1 MSDIVLTITQPAHG
15 SGLNGAVLLK
25 GSASGDTAGL
35 FLKWFSSLNA
45 LASQAHPELNT
56 LDHSAACLA
65 GSVTALGEFGSHTV
79 VLAATDQDGIDL
91 PAIKAVTRAALAG
104 GAPPAAPAPCVVHQV
119 SGAVIRTP
127 ATNNL
132 PLPLPKLSKLL
143 PIIEIAAPGDWA
155 KPDAKLA
162 GVWIDNLDYQTL
174 NGVALRLNLAPVDA
188 PTPANSADIALD
200 LRDLPTR
207 PKLPFFRADDKTWLR
222 WTGPLPD
229 HALAKL
235 GTGAHLLSLI
245 ASAGTGAGAASATV
259 SRKVD
264 LTA

>member
-15 SGLNGAVLLK
+15 SGLNGAVVLK
-25 GSASGDTAGL
+25 GSASGDTVGL
-35 FLKWFSSLNA
+35 FFKWFSSLNA

-119 SGAVIRTP
+119 NGALIRTP
-127 ATNNL
+127 ATPGL
-132 PLPLPKLSKLL
+132 SLSKAGAMVEFL
-143 PIIEIAAPGDWA
+143 APGAWL
-155 KPDAKLA
+155 KPDPAVPGA
-162 GVWIDNLDYQTL
+162 WIANADYQAL
-174 NGVALRLNLAPVDA
+174 NGVSLRLHLAPVVA

-200 LRDLPTR
+200 LPALPS
-207 PKLPFFRADDKTWLR
+207 FHADDKNWLR
-222 WTGPLPD
+222 WAGALP
-229 HALAKL
+229 ANL
-235 GTGAHLLSLI
+235 GLGNHVLSL
-245 ASAGTGAGAASATV
+245 AVSAGTAAASASATV
-259 SRKVD
+259 IRPVV

>member
-1 MSDIVLTITQPAHG
+1 MLTITQPAHG
-15 SGLNGAVLLK
+15 SGLNGPVLLK
-25 GSASGDTAGL
+25 GSASGDAVGL
-35 FLKWFSSLNA
+35 FFKWFSSLNA
-45 LASQAHPELNT
+45 LAIQAHPELNT

-91 PAIKAVTRAALAG
+91 PAIKAVTRSALAG

-119 SGAVIRTP
+119 RGAVIRTP
-127 ATNNL
+127 AIGN
-132 PLPLPKLSKLL
+132 LPLPKLSKLD
-143 PIIEIAAPGDWA
+143 PIVEIAAPGDWA
-155 KPDAKLA
+155 KPQAEPTGD
-162 GVWIDNLDYQTL
+162 WIDNLDYQAL
-174 NGVALRLNLAPVDA
+174 NGVALRLNLAPVVA

-200 LRDLPTR
+200 LRDLPAR
-207 PKLPFFRADDKTWLR
+207 PKLPFFRADNKTWLR
-222 WTGPLPD
+222 WIGPLPAA
-229 HALAKL
+229 ALAKL
-235 GTGAHLLSLI
+235 GTGEHLLSLI